1 MKHGFIKTAAVSPVI
16 KVADTEYNTD
26 RIIESVTTAY
36 ENGARIIVLPEL
48 CLTGYTCQD
57 LFLQD
62 VLLQGAILGLLK
74 IMKDTAKME
83 ALIFVGLPFE
93 KDHKLYNVASVIH
106 KGQVLAFIPKQ
117 NLPNYGEFYE
127 HRHFVFINY
136 YYFLIL
142 RFKLSVGPHF

>member
-74 IMKDTAKME
+74 IMKDTLK
-83 ALIFVGLPFE
+83 
-93 KDHKLYNVASVIH
+93 
-106 KGQVLAFIPKQ
+106 
-117 NLPNYGEFYE
+117 
-127 HRHFVFINY
+127 
-136 YYFLIL
+136 
-142 RFKLSVGPHF
+142 